1 MATGTRCVFAC
12 PAGRRDVMNVL
23 IVDDEPLARARLR
36 RLLDALPGHA
46 CVGEAAD
53 GDEAL
58 DACRRLDPD
67 VVLLDIRMPGRDG
80 LSTARALAALPVPPA
95 VVFTTAFGDFAAE
108 AFDVAAVH
116 YLLKPVSAE
125 RLAQALDRV
134 TVAAQPTLLVSRG
147 SQVQRVALADVLYVQ
162 AEAKYLTVH
171 TCGGQWLLEDSLAHL
186 ESRLASHLLRI
197 HRALLVNVQHLS
209 GLQRDAQG
217 RVWATVGGAAMP
229 LPVSRRL
236 AAGVQQALEHRR
248 RD

>member
-1 MATGTRCVFAC
+1 V
-12 PAGRRDVMNVL
+12 NVL

-36 RLLDALPGHA
+36 RLLDALPAHA
-46 CVGEAAD
+46 CIGEAAD
-53 GDEAL
+53 GDAAL
-58 DACRRLDPD
+58 DACRQLNPD

-80 LSTARALAALPVPPA
+80 VSAARALTALPVPPA
-95 VVFTTAFGDFAAE
+95 IVFTTAFNDYAAD

-134 TVAAQPTLLVSRG
+134 AVAAPPTLLVSRR

-171 TCGGQWLLEDSLAHL
+171 TGIGEWLLEDSLARL
-186 ESRLASHLLRI
+186 EARLAPHLLRI
-197 HRALLVNVQHLS
+197 HRAVLVNVHHLR
-209 GLQRDAQG
+209 GLQRDAEG
-217 RVWATVGGAAMP
+217 RVWATVDGVTLP

-236 AAGVQQALEHRR
+236 AVAVQQALGQPGG
-248 RD
+248 DGSVTPLS